1 MQDINKRFD
10 RIEERLL
17 NIELKLGIAPEPTT
31 KPEAPKPAAAT
42 TSRNTTVTQQKI
54 DAEPSRPQSTA
65 RNDST
70 TASTRATP
78 EPVSA
83 TRLMAW
89 CGALTLVLAAVY
101 FLKLVYDT
109 GWLTPERQV
118 GLATLAGFALI
129 AAGLY
134 FQQVDRAYSAFLP
147 AVGLVVLYLAC
158 FAAHPYYD
166 LISRNFAI
174 VCVGVISVLGIWLGR
189 KLENSVYVVLAAVGV
204 YLTPL
209 LMGGTHPALLDLV
222 IYYSAWSLLFSFCAI
237 QEGRHIGYVLPMFLA
252 LLSFDLA
259 WRESGRTDWVLA
271 ASYQLIQF
279 LIFSVTAG
287 LFAVVH
293 QQPLSR
299 FNAFLHGLA
308 LLVFYGI
315 EYAILNHYIP
325 AWAPVLAIC
334 SAVFVVLVFVAARR
348 ALKDNAGAGA
358 AIVSGYCSFVT
369 VHAVFLEL
377 IPLAWLP
384 WAVLVLPALLFSVRL
399 LPLFKSQSDDNSV
412 ILPPIVATALLLI
425 YGFISLVVHSTTGTK
440 AIPLPNVALLGYAA
454 MLYGGYWLFS
464 RNYRLQ
470 SFSIPLLY
478 AGHLALMTATLRI
491 IDSNL
496 MLSVTWAVVAIV
508 LLLGAIK
515 VKDKIIGQSAL
526 LIFFASGLKV
536 LLYDLSDSNS
546 MIRVLTLVV
555 LSVSLYAGGW
565 LYQSLVRGILKLH
578 PNPVVNRQ
586 LNYIYELVAAD
597 MSDADILQVLV
608 DDNIPH
614 LGGGEWTLEGVTE
627 ISGRFRKL

>member
-10 RIEERLL
+10 NIEERLL
-17 NIELKLGIAPEPTT
+17 NIELKLGIQTQPAAKPATPKAP
-31 KPEAPKPAAAT
+31 PAAA
-42 TSRNTTVTQQKI
+42 
-54 DAEPSRPQSTA
+54 
-65 RNDST
+65 
-70 TASTRATP
+70 ATP
-78 EPVSA
+78 PPTAASREKVVAERARPPAAARVETAQTQAPPSLEAISA

-89 CGALTLVLAAVY
+89 CGALTLVLAAMY

-118 GLATLAGFALI
+118 GLAALGGFALI
-129 AAGLY
+129 VTGLY
-134 FQQVDRAYSAFLP
+134 FQQLDRAYTAFLP
-147 AVGLVVLYLAC
+147 AVGLIILYLAC
-158 FAAHPYYD
+158 FAAFPYYD

-174 VCVGVISVLGIWLGR
+174 VCIGVISVLGIWLGR
-189 KLENSVYVVLAAVGV
+189 RLENSVYVVLAAVGV

-209 LMGGTHPALLDLV
+209 LMNEPRSDLLDLV

-237 QEGRHIGYVLPMFLA
+237 QEGRHIAYVLPMFMA
-252 LLSFDLA
+252 LLGFDLA
-259 WRESGRTDWVLA
+259 WRESGKFDWELA
-271 ASYQLIQF
+271 AAYQLIQF

-287 LFAVVH
+287 IFAVVH

-299 FNAFLHGLA
+299 VNAFLHGLA
-308 LLVFYGI
+308 LLIFYGI
-315 EYAILNHYIP
+315 EYAILSHYLP

-334 SAVFVVLVFVAARR
+334 SAVFVVLVFVVARR
-348 ALKDNAGAGA
+348 ALQDNAGAGA
-358 AIVSGYCSFVT
+358 AIVSSYCSFVT

-377 IPLAWLP
+377 IPPQWLP
-384 WAVLVLPALLFSVRL
+384 WAVLILPVLL
-399 LPLFKSQSDDNSV
+399 LPLLKTQSDDNMV
-412 ILPPIVATALLLI
+412 ILPPIVGAGLLLI
-425 YGFISLVVHSTTGTK
+425 YGFISLVVHSPSGIK
-440 AIPLPNVALLGYAA
+440 DIPLPNIALLAYAA
-454 MLYGGYWLFS
+454 MLYGSYWLFS

-478 AGHLALMTATLRI
+478 AGHLALMTATLRM

-496 MLSVTWAVVAIV
+496 VLSVLWAVIAIA
-508 LLLGAIK
+508 LLLGAIQ

-546 MIRVLTLVV
+546 MVRVLILIV

-578 PNPVVNRQ
+578 PNPVINRQ
-586 LNYIYELVAAD
+586 LNFIYTLVQAD
-597 MSDADILQVLV
+597 MSDEDILQVLI

-614 LGGGEWTLEGVTE
+614 LGGGEWTIEGVAE
-627 ISGRFRKL
+627 IAGRFRNK